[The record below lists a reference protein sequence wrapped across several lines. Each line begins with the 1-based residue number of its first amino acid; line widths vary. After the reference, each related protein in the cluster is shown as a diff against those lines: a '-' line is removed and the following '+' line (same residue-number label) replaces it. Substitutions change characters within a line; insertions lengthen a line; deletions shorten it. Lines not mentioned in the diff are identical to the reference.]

1 MHNIFIIYY
10 YYSREVSDLEMV
22 LNKQKEENRKKR
34 RKKVDSEE
42 LNDMDNLISN
52 FISEMKNVA
61 SVRISI

>member
-1 MHNIFIIYY
+1 M
-10 YYSREVSDLEMV
+10 SDLEIV